1 MSIMVSLTYQQYIK
15 DSNGDIVTVVC
26 RVQGFWTDN
35 TKVYDE
41 YFEWN
46 PPYDKRLK
54 SEPKTTE
61 QRKGFSE
68 EQMKVETEIDNTFD
82 EWEKLIRQSSDYDEH
97 YTQAQVKIQEEVTP
111 LKVL

>member
-1 MSIMVSLTYQQYIK
+1 MVNLTHQQYIK

-26 RVQGFWTDN
+26 RVQGYWSDD

-68 EQMKVETEIDNTFD
+68 EQMKVESEIDKTFYEWD
-82 EWEKLIRQSSDYDEH
+82 ELIRQSSDWSSH

-111 LKVL
+111 VVVL

>member
-1 MSIMVSLTYQQYIK
+1 MVNLTHQQYIK

-26 RVQGFWTDN
+26 RVQGYWSDD

-41 YFEWN
+41 LFEWN

-61 QRKGFSE
+61 QKPDCSIVGFS
-68 EQMKVETEIDNTFD
+68 
-82 EWEKLIRQSSDYDEH
+82 KLI
-97 YTQAQVKIQEEVTP
+97 IQRVT
-111 LKVL
+111 